1 MDRVERGL
9 FRVATPTEAIAQR
22 PKPITAVPYAHR
34 TRLRFT
40 KPIDAFEMAYQDGVE
55 SSALTQ
61 RNRSLRGESHRA
73 D

>member
-9 FRVATPTEAIAQR
+9 YRVTTPTEAIAQH
-22 PKPITAVPYAHR
+22 PNPITAVPCAHR

-61 RNRSLRGESHRA
+61 RNRSLRGAKHFA

>member
-1 MDRVERGL
+1 MDRAERGL
-9 FRVATPTEAIAQR
+9 YRVAESTEAIIQR
-22 PKPITAVPYAHR
+22 PKPITAVPCAHR

-55 SSALTQ
+55 SPALNQ
-61 RNRSLRGESHRA
+61 RNRSLRGASHRA